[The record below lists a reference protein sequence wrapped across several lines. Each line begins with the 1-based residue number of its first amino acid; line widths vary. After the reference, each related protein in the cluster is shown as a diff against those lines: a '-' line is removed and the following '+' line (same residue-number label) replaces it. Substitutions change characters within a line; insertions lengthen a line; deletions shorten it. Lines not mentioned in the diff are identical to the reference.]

1 MQLKHTFVALAAAG
15 LLSTQAYA
23 SEAQIEA
30 AIPSAQP
37 VAAFTDADMQALF
50 GQEDAQKPIQ
60 LAALSPQ
67 EMKET
72 EGAALWFAPVV
83 FHVGRYAAVRIAH
96 HSAHHTFGSL
106 GRLPHIQFNV
116 WRPGVSGSGGA
127 FRIPL
132 PNTPFFRP

>member
-1 MQLKHTFVALAAAG
+1 MNQFKHAALALAMAG
-15 LLSTQAYA
+15 LLSAQAQA
-23 SEAQIEA
+23 SEAQVQKLQA
-30 AIPSAQP
+30 AQP
-37 VAAFTDADMQALF
+37 VAAFSQTDIDALF
-50 GQEDAQKPIQ
+50 EQADKPMQ
-60 LAALSPQ
+60 LAALSQQ

-72 EGAALWFAPVV
+72 DGAALWFAPIV
-83 FHVGRYAAVRIAH
+83 FHAGRYAAVRIAH

-106 GRLPHIQFNV
+106 GRLPHIQFNA

>member
-1 MQLKHTFVALAAAG
+1 MQLKHAVIALAAAG
-15 LLSTQAYA
+15 VLSTQAYA
-23 SEAQIEA
+23 AEAQAEA
-30 AIPSAQP
+30 VLQPAQP
-37 VAAFTDADMQALF
+37 VAAFTEADMQALF
-50 GQEDAQKPIQ
+50 DNAGQPMQ
-60 LAALSPQ
+60 LAALSQQ
-67 EMKET
+67 EMRET
-72 EGAALWFAPVV
+72 EGAALWFAPIV
-83 FHVGRYAAVRIAH
+83 FHAGRYAAVRIAH

>member
-1 MQLKHTFVALAAAG
+1 MQLKHSVLALAAAG
-15 LLSTQAYA
+15 MLSAQVYA
-23 SEAQIEA
+23 SEMQVEA
-30 AIPSAQP
+30 ALQPAQP
-37 VAAFTDADMQALF
+37 VAAFTDADIGALF
-50 GQEDAQKPIQ
+50 EASDQPMQ
-60 LAALSPQ
+60 LAALSGQ

-72 EGAALWFAPVV
+72 DGAALWFAPIV
-83 FHVGRYAAVRIAH
+83 FHAGRYAAVRIAH

-106 GRLPHIQFNV
+106 GRLPHIQFNA